1 MITRKQF
8 LVAMGLFA
16 LVVFAG
22 CVTNPVT
29 GEKDLL
35 VVSEAWE
42 LQVGQQQYLP
52 LRQAQGGDY
61 VVDPNVEAYVREV
74 GQRLAAK
81 SDRDLPYEF
90 HVINLSLIHI

>member
-8 LVAMGLFA
+8 LTAMGLFA
-16 LVVFAG
+16 LVVFTG

-42 LQVGQQQYLP
+42 LQVGQQQYAP
-52 LRQAQGGDY
+52 LRQSQGGDY
-61 VVDPNVEAYVREV
+61 VVDPNVEAYVRKV

-81 SDRDLPYEF
+81 SDRCLLYTSPSPRDRG
-90 HVINLSLIHI
+90 